1 MKNKGFT
8 LIEIIAVLV
17 ILISIILTIF
27 PIIIKRIDSSQQKS
41 YQIQIDSIRKAAE
54 NWALKNISS
63 IPEYDGDI
71 LTINLGDLKIS
82 GFIDMNVV
90 NPITKIPF
98 PNDMLITI
106 TKNDNEYDIEVI
118 ENSGTPVTEENII
131 LEDSPIIILRGSY
144 LTYVELNE
152 PYTEDW
158 ADAYSHDGV
167 DLSTSITSEIIKN
180 NIQEPFV
187 DTTQIG
193 TYTRHYIVID
203 PNNGYRNTAIRTI
216 IIRDTTPPVLTFEDT
231 ITISLNEVNTFNYY
245 EGVTASDNSN
255 TNVDI
260 VFDGYVEN
268 KVGDYVITY
277 TATDIYNN
285 KTTKKRIIKVK

>member
-8 LIEIIAVLV
+8 LIEIIGVLV

-27 PIIIKRIDSSQQKS
+27 PIVIKRIDSSKEKA

-63 IPEYDGDI
+63 LPDSESDT
-71 LTINLGDLKIS
+71 LTINLGDLKVS
-82 GFIDMNVV
+82 GSIDMNVV
-90 NPITKIPF
+90 NPVTKVPF

-106 TKNDNEYDIEVI
+106 TKKDNEFDIEVI
-118 ENSGTPVTEENII
+118 EDSGTPVTEENVI
-131 LEDSPIIILRGSY
+131 LEDSPIIILNGSY

-152 PYTEDW
+152 TYNELW
-158 ADAYSHDGV
+158 ANAYSHDGN
-167 DLSTSITSEIIKN
+167 DLSSLITSEILKN
-180 NIQEPFV
+180 NIQQAFI

-193 TYTRHYIVID
+193 TYTRYYIIVD

-216 IIRDTTPPVLTFEDT
+216 IIRDTTPPELSFEETTT
-231 ITISLNEVNTFNYY
+231 IPLSSAANFDYF

-255 TNVDI
+255 TNVD
-260 VFDGYVEN
+260 VRYNGHVEN

-277 TATDIYNN
+277 TAIDSYNN
-285 KTTKKRIIKVK
+285 KATKKRIIKVK